1 MFFLQKTGN
10 AIRALGRITSLQR
23 LFKKDPSNISSC
35 DSGNGSVS
43 SSTSS
48 VSSSDSQSNLIQ
60 DHDNNTLSV
69 PRLLPPVQR
78 KTEAHISRAS
88 DTEDT
93 DIKSNPGISKQA
105 HISRAS
111 DTEETDIKRN
121 PGISNQ
127 AHISRVSDKEE
138 TDIKRNPGISNHL
151 NNGPISQESNDSAN
165 DENRRT
171 CVSSIWK
178 TKLKPPAIVV
188 EKPAP
193 SIVNNSKPINQLI
206 GKFETTKPKTEK
218 LSDNRTV
225 PKTATSSQIKVRL
238 KQPNDNLKT
247 EKTAPFSEKTA
258 SSCENCDKNQN
269 TQKSHINDDYTREL
283 PHFVKEMVDSKAF
296 PGDSVRF
303 DVEFKGRPEAEVTW
317 YFEEDTVLESPRHVI
332 QCLDSGTCSLI
343 IKDVSEDDDGEYFC
357 KIVNSLGEDTC
368 SAELIVYG
376 AI

>member
-1 MFFLQKTGN
+1 MFTVCLFFLQKTGN

-69 PRLLPPVQR
+69 PRMLPPVQR

-88 DTEDT
+88 DM
-93 DIKSNPGISKQA
+93 
-105 HISRAS
+105 
-111 DTEETDIKRN
+111 EETDITRN

-127 AHISRVSDKEE
+127 AHISRASDTEE

-165 DENRRT
+165 DENKKT

-225 PKTATSSQIKVRL
+225 PKNATSSQIKVRL
-238 KQPNDNLKT
+238 KQPNDNLTT
-247 EKTAPFSEKTA
+247 EKTAPFGEKTA
-258 SSCENCDKNQN
+258 SSCENCDINQN
-269 TQKSHINDDYTREL
+269 THKSHVNDDCTREL

-332 QCLDSGTCSLI
+332 QSLDSGTCSLI
-343 IKDVSEDDDGEYFC
+343 IKDVIEDDDGEYFC